1 MVPFFIPARMV
12 ELVDTLDLK
21 SNGRKAVRVQVPLR
35 VLQKLATGEL
45 LYFFY
50 LLSPSNIII
59 FHSTFLFC
67 YCF

>member
-1 MVPFFIPARMV
+1 
-12 ELVDTLDLK
+12 
-21 SNGRKAVRVQVPLR
+21 
-35 VLQKLATGEL
+35 